1 MSGLTLAYL
10 LEDNALIRRYLCDL
24 LEHVAG
30 YKVLAFECP
39 QALLDRCR
47 EQRPDLML
55 LDIGLPN
62 AKLDGQPVDGIL
74 VCKRMKQEFGSSM
87 PPVVILTA
95 HALAGEEQHILSES
109 CADLYEAK
117 PILDEDA
124 FLARLAGLLPR

>member
-1 MSGLTLAYL
+1 MSGLTRVFL

-30 YKVLAFECP
+30 YEVQAFDQP
-39 QALLDRCR
+39 QALYDQCR
-47 EQRPDLML
+47 RLQPDLLL

-62 AKLDGQPVDGIL
+62 AELDGRPVDGIM
-74 VCKRMKQEFGSSM
+74 VCKKMKDDFGTAM

-95 HALAGEEQHILSES
+95 HALAGEGPRILAES

-124 FLARLAGLLPR
+124 FLARLASLLSN